1 MNDVPL
7 VITVDGPAGSGKS
20 TVAKALANRLGLSYL
35 DTGALYRAIAWY
47 LNNHGISAIEGET
60 LTNALEALSITLGKQ
75 GVRIGGH
82 NVTSLIRSPEV
93 DGVVSSYAALPSVR
107 RKLLDL
113 QRRQALLPGIVAD
126 GRDMGTVVFPCA
138 SCKFFLIATPEI
150 RAQRR
155 VKEIRERGETVSYQD
170 VLEGI
175 RERDRIDSEREEAP
189 LRKPENSF
197 EIDTSGMSIEEV
209 VSRMYGIVA
218 GAVSL

>member
-35 DTGALYRAIAWY
+35 DTGALYRAIAWH
-47 LNNHGISAIEGET
+47 LNNHGISAVEGET

-75 GVRIGGH
+75 GVCVGGD

-93 DGVVSSYAALPSVR
+93 DGVVSCYAALPSVR

-113 QRRQALLPGIVAD
+113 QRRQAILPGIVAD

-155 VKEIRERGETVSYQD
+155 VKEIRERGETVSYQE

-175 RERDRIDSEREEAP
+175 RERDRIDSERAEAP
-189 LRKPENSF
+189 LRKPENSL

-209 VSRMYGIVA
+209 VSRMYEIVA
-218 GAVSL
+218 NVVSL

>member
-1 MNDVPL
+1 MNDIPL

-35 DTGALYRAIAWY
+35 DTGALYRAIAWH
-47 LNNHGISAIEGET
+47 LHNHGIAAVEGET
-60 LTNALEALSITLGKQ
+60 MTRALEALSITLGKQ
-75 GVRIGGH
+75 GVCVGEH

-93 DGVVSSYAALPSVR
+93 DSVVSNYAALPSVR

-113 QRRQALLPGIVAD
+113 QRRQAILPGIVAD

-189 LRKPENSF
+189 LRKPENSH